1 MATVTVP
8 SRGATLLRIRR
19 AGKAASDQIQW
30 LGGLVVFAGK
40 IIVSVPSVLRRYFKE
55 VLRLLTDVTFGG
67 RLLAVTASTTAVL
80 IILSAAVGI
89 EIGVEG
95 VQGLQ
100 VIGLAPLAGFLAAF
114 GDTREI
120 APLITA
126 FGIAAQLGCRFTAQ
140 IGAMRISEEID
151 ALEVMGIPSLAYLI
165 TTRVI
170 AALMAV
176 IPLYL
181 ISLAGAYF
189 CTEQAVSLFAHVGT
203 GTYRYYFHSIL
214 TPRDVAFST
223 LKVVVFVVLIT
234 IIHTYYGYTA
244 GGGPEGVGRA
254 TGRAIR
260 ASIVTLAVTD
270 MLMTLLFWGTS
281 PGIHITG

>member
-8 SRGATLLRIRR
+8 SRGAARLRVRR
-19 AGKAASDQIQW
+19 AINGLNQQIQW
-30 LGGLVVFAGK
+30 LGGLVIFAGR
-40 IIVSVPSVLRRYFKE
+40 IVISFPSVIRRYYKE
-55 VLRLLTDVTFGG
+55 VLRLLSDVTFGG

-100 VIGLAPLAGFLAAF
+100 VIGLAPLAGFLAGF

-170 AALMAV
+170 AALIAV

-189 CTEQAVSLFAHVGT
+189 CTQEAVALFAHVGT

-214 TPRDVAFST
+214 TPRDVMFST

-260 ASIVTLAVTD
+260 ASIVTLAITD

>member
-1 MATVTVP
+1 MAAVLVP
-8 SRGATLLRIRR
+8 TRGAARSRVRR
-19 AGKAASDQIQW
+19 AARSFSEQIQW
-30 LGGLVVFAGK
+30 LGGLVIFAAK
-40 IIVSVPSVLRRYFKE
+40 ILISVPSVLRRYLSE
-55 VLRLLTDVTFGG
+55 VLRLLSDVTFGG

-170 AALMAV
+170 AALVAV

-189 CTEQAVSLFAHVGT
+189 CTQEAVSLFAHVGT

-214 TPRDVAFST
+214 TPRDVIYST
-223 LKVVVFVVLIT
+223 VKVVVFVVLIT
-234 IIHTYYGYTA
+234 VIHTYYGFTA

-260 ASIVTLAVTD
+260 ASIVTLAITD